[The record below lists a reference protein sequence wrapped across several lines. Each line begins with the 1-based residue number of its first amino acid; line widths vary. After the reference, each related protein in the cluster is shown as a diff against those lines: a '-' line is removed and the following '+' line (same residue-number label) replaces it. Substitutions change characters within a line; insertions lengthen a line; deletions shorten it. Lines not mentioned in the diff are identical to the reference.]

1 MDLILSLELLKKTVP
16 DAPSATLSALL
27 KMPLKWYQEIQTI
40 LLLEE
45 SHLALLALLNTF
57 KLSLLTILNSTKKL
71 DETFSK

>member
-16 DAPSATLSALL
+16 DAPSATLFALL